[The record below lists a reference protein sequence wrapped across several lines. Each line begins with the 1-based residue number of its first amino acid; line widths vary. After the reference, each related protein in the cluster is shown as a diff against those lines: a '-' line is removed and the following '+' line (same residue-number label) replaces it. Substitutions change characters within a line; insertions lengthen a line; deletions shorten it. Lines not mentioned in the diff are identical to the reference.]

1 MAADFNRP
9 RDADR
14 TTEQIFV
21 GYRGKTWGRVGGQ
34 YSYQERKPVSSS
46 TADDIELDLY
56 SAFAVWD
63 IKPKKFTLHARYDV
77 YDDPCG
83 ADCPGID
90 YLPIDGGQPFDLL
103 IAGFEWYLHPS
114 VRVGPN
120 VELVSY
126 DDAPGR
132 RLPNPKDDTV
142 VRLTFFWTW

>member
-1 MAADFNRP
+1 MGP
-9 RDADR
+9 
-14 TTEQIFV
+14 
-21 GYRGKTWGRVGGQ
+21 VGGQ

-56 SAFAVWD
+56 SAFGVWD

-126 DDAPGR
+126 DDAPAP
-132 RLPNPKDDTV
+132 LAQPKDDTV